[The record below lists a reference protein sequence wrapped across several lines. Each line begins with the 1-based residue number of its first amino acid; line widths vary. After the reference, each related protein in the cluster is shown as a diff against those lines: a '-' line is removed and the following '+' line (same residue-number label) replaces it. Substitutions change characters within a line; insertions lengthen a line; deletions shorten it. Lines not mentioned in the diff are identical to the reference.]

1 MKATFQHEEYSQQV
15 PQESTLGS
23 FLFNILINVDFGTI
37 HTQMPCQW
45 HGKKKIELAKVVN
58 EQEVY
63 KCVVMYIEN
72 NNVNYASPHLS

>member
-1 MKATFQHEEYSQQV
+1 
-15 PQESTLGS
+15 
-23 FLFNILINVDFGTI
+23 
-37 HTQMPCQW
+37 MPCQW